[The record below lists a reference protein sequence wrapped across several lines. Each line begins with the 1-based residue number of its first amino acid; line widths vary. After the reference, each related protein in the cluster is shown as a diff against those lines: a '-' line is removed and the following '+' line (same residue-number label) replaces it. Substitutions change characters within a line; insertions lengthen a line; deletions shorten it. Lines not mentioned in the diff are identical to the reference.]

1 MAYIPHTDADR
12 SAMLATIGARSIDE
26 LFEGI
31 PASVRLARPLDFPA
45 RSEFEVDRYFEER
58 AAENRV
64 YTPGRSFLGAGAYAH
79 FTPAAVLHLV
89 QRGEF
94 MTCYTPYQAEVS
106 QGTLQMIFEFQSHMC
121 ALTGLDVANA
131 SLYDGATALCEAVA
145 MAVRHTRERV
155 VYIPELLLPA
165 YREVCEAQLVGLDVE
180 LRTIPA
186 RGALTDWA
194 AIQDIGKAAAVV
206 IATPNR
212 LGGIEDGR
220 AARALANRFGAL
232 LIACVNPTSLAI
244 LAAPSEYGADIAVGE
259 AQPLGLPL
267 SFGGPYAGF
276 FTCKRE
282 LIRKM
287 PGRIVGRTK
296 DAQGRDGFVLTLQA
310 REQHIRRDKA
320 TSNICTNQGLFAALA
335 TMYLTFVGREG
346 LVEVAETSLL
356 RTSRL
361 AARLVAETPIS
372 RYESNAPHFHEV
384 ALRLPISSAKFLAE
398 MRDTAGILAGF
409 DLSRWGYDAN
419 LLLVN
424 CTELVTE
431 RDIDAYVAAAR
442 AILAR
447 RENGAV

>member
-12 SAMLATIGARSIDE
+12 SAMLAAIGAASVDE

-31 PASVRLARPLDFPA
+31 PEGVRLKGPLSLPA
-45 RSEFEVDRYFEER
+45 HSEFEVERYFEER

-64 YTPGRSFLGAGAYAH
+64 YRPGRLFLGAGAYQH
-79 FTPAAVLHLV
+79 YTPAAVLHLV

-106 QGTLQMIFEFQSHMC
+106 QGTLQVIFEFQSHIC
-121 ALTGLDVANA
+121 ALTGMEVANA
-131 SLYDGATALCEAVA
+131 SLYDGATALCEAIA
-145 MAVRHTRERV
+145 MAVRHTRQNV
-155 VYIPELLLPA
+155 VYVPELLLPA

-186 RGALTDWA
+186 VGARTDFA
-194 AIQDIGKAAAVV
+194 GVSDAGKAAAVV
-206 IATPNR
+206 VATPNR
-212 LGGIEDGR
+212 LGGIEDG
-220 AARALANRFGAL
+220 AEARALATRLGGL

-244 LAAPSEYGADIAVGE
+244 LAAPGDYGADIAVGE
-259 AQPLGLPL
+259 AQPLGIPL

-276 FTCKRE
+276 FSCRRE

-335 TMYLTFVGREG
+335 TMYMTFVGREG
-346 LVEVAETSLL
+346 LAEVAETSLL
-356 RTSRL
+356 RTQQL
-361 AARLVAETPIS
+361 AARLTA
-372 RYESNAPHFHEV
+372 NAPVGRFDPMTPHFHEV
-384 ALRLPISSAKFLAE
+384 ALRLPIPAMRFLGA
-398 MRDTAGILAGF
+398 MRERGFLAGF
-409 DLSRWGYDAN
+409 DLARWGYDPN

-424 CTELVTE
+424 CTELMTE
-431 RDIDAYVAAAR
+431 RDIDEYVDAAR
-442 AILAR
+442 AILT
-447 RENGAV
+447 